1 MKLLGTMDG
10 YAENP
15 VCILI
20 TFEIVSAMDGYTK
33 NPVCIRMGEGSKFPK
48 SWTFEFQDLKHAVC
62 LKTTAISIKMLNYL
76 KIILKINQRS
86 YYNLLNSAFWGWH
99 SMESLPQNAEFRNNS

>member
-48 SWTFEFQDLKHAVC
+48 S
-62 LKTTAISIKMLNYL
+62 
-76 KIILKINQRS
+76 
-86 YYNLLNSAFWGWH
+86 
-99 SMESLPQNAEFRNNS
+99 